1 MCTVP
6 AKLVASLAGVFRGA
20 RISSLP
26 KNTSSPKNACVGG
39 YQTGGQTAVSVMLL
53 LLSDVLL
60 KIITYSLLKKKEG
73 IWV

>member
-6 AKLVASLAGVFRGA
+6 AKLVASRAGVFRGG

-26 KNTSSPKNACVGG
+26 TSSPKNACVGG
-39 YQTGGQTAVSVMLL
+39 YQTGCQTAVSVMLL

-60 KIITYSLLKKKEG
+60 KRITYSPLKKKEG